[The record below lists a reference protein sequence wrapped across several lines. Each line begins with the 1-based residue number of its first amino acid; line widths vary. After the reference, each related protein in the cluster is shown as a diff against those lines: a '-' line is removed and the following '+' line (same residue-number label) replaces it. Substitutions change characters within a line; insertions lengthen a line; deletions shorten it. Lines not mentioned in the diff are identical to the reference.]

1 MVSSI
6 ITAIPNVIS
15 SRKSIAHI
23 LGRFKITRWLYSV
36 YSKYQQLFLAYTK
49 NLNYENKTFFKDIH
63 IDFALKSLKKEAVF
77 IGLKLP
83 KEIVTEI
90 QTFSKNT
97 LLAQENGKA
106 HFYYSD
112 VKNGSLPDGRVI
124 VQGIAIEPLKCDA
137 IQQII
142 NDPVLRVIIEKYL
155 GYSPKKIRAL
165 LRWSFVLE
173 LPDEVRM
180 KLNQGNLYHY
190 DVGEFNSVYANFYL
204 SDTDRYSGAHTMI
217 KGSHNRKNFRML
229 FNSAIQPKDYLI
241 KYYGQEQEMLIEG
254 EQGLGF
260 IQDPY
265 CYHRAIPP
273 IKEERLLLQIQFS

>member
-15 SRKSIAHI
+15 SKKSIAHI
-23 LGRFKITRWLYSV
+23 LGRFKIARWFYSI
-36 YSKYQQLFLAYTK
+36 YSKYQESLLGYTK
-49 NLNYENKTFFKDIH
+49 NLNYESNTFFKDIH
-63 IDFALKSLKKEAVF
+63 TDFALKSLKKEAVF
-77 IGLKLP
+77 IGLKLS

-90 QTFSKNT
+90 QAFSKNT
-97 LLAQENGKA
+97 LLAQENAKA

-112 VKNGSLPDGRVI
+112 VKNGYLPDGRVI

-173 LPDEVRM
+173 LPDEARM
-180 KLNQGNLYHY
+180 KLSQGNMYHY

-229 FNSAIQPKDYLI
+229 FNSAIQPKDYLV
-241 KYYGQEQEMLIEG
+241 KYYGQHNEMLIEG
-254 EQGLGF
+254 EEGLGF